1 MSEVRESS
9 PTPGRVGEDEHMTS
23 AAVPVAVCQFA
34 PTDSRERNRERVAEL
49 TAQAAARG
57 ARLVVFPEYSSYF
70 VDPMDESLAANAE
83 TLDGEFVSSL
93 RAAASDHGVVIVAGL
108 VEQASD
114 AGHVRNTVVAVRGD
128 GILATYRKQHLYDAF
143 GQTESDWVE
152 AGDLDAAATFEVAGI
167 RFGLMTCYDLRF
179 PEVARTLVDDG
190 ADALVV
196 PAEWVRGPLKEHHWT
211 TLLAARAIE
220 NTAYVISAD
229 HPTPIGVGHSQIVD
243 PQGVVLAG
251 AGTTEG
257 IAVATVEVASIE
269 RVRAANPSLRVRR
282 YRVVPR

>member
-1 MSEVRESS
+1 MLE
-9 PTPGRVGEDEHMTS
+9 T

-34 PTDSRERNRERVAEL
+34 PSASREGNRERIAEL

-57 ARLVVFPEYSSYF
+57 ARVVVFPEYSSYF
-70 VDPMDESLAANAE
+70 VDPMDATLAANAE
-83 TLDGEFVSSL
+83 DLDGEFVGAL
-93 RAAASDHGVVIVAGL
+93 GALAGDHGVVIVAGL
-108 VEQASD
+108 VER
-114 AGHVRNTVVAVRGD
+114 AGDGRRVRNTIVAVRGD

-143 GQTESDWVE
+143 GQTESDWIE
-152 AGDLDAAATFEVAGI
+152 AGELGGAAVFDVAGI

-179 PEVARTLVDDG
+179 PEVARTLMDAG

-220 NTAYVISAD
+220 NTAYVVAAD
-229 HPTPIGVGHSQIVD
+229 HPAPIGVGHSQVLD
-243 PQGVVLAG
+243 PQGVVIAG
-251 AGTTEG
+251 VGAADG
-257 IAVATVEVASIE
+257 IATAVVERAAIE

-282 YRVVPR
+282 YRVAPA

>member
-1 MSEVRESS
+1 
-9 PTPGRVGEDEHMTS
+9 MTETAS

-34 PTDSRERNRERVAEL
+34 PTSSREDNRDRIAEL
-49 TAQAAARG
+49 TADAAVRG
-57 ARLVVFPEYSSYF
+57 ARLIVFPEYSSYF
-70 VDPMDESLAANAE
+70 VDPMDATLAENAE
-83 TLDGEFVSSL
+83 TLDGEFVSTL
-93 RAAASDHGVVIVAGL
+93 IALASDYGVVIVAGL
-108 VEQASD
+108 AERASD
-114 AGHVRNTVVAVRGD
+114 ATHVRNTVVAVRGD

-152 AGDLDAAATFEVAGI
+152 AGEVGGAATFELAGL

-179 PEVARTLVDDG
+179 PEVSRTLIDAG

-220 NTAYVISAD
+220 NTAYVIAAD
-229 HPTPIGVGHSQIVD
+229 HPAPIGVGHSQIVD

-251 AGTTEG
+251 VGTTEG
-257 IAVATVEVASIE
+257 IAVAVVERVAIE
-269 RVRAANPSLRVRR
+269 RVRAVNPSLRVRR
-282 YRVVPR
+282 YSVGPR

>member
-1 MSEVRESS
+1 MSE
-9 PTPGRVGEDEHMTS
+9 T

-34 PTDSRERNRERVAEL
+34 PTASRADNRERIAEL
-49 TAQAAARG
+49 TSAAVARG
-57 ARLVVFPEYSSYF
+57 AKLIVFPEYSSYF

-83 TLDGEFVSSL
+83 DLDGEFV
-93 RAAASDHGVVIVAGL
+93 AALVALAADYAVVIVAGL
-108 VEQASD
+108 AERAND
-114 AGHVRNTVVAVRGD
+114 GHRVRNTVVAVRGD
-128 GILATYRKQHLYDAF
+128 GILAVYRKQHLYDAF

-152 AGDLDAAATFEVAGI
+152 PGEVGTPSTFDLAGL

-179 PEVARTLVDDG
+179 PEVARSLVDAQ

-220 NTAYVISAD
+220 NTVYVVAAD

-243 PQGVVLAG
+243 PLGVVVAG
-251 AGTTEG
+251 VGTADG
-257 IAVATVEVASIE
+257 IAIAVVESEAIE
-269 RVRAANPSLRVRR
+269 RVRKTNPSLRVRR
-282 YRVVPR
+282 YSVVPRGARA

>member
-1 MSEVRESS
+1 
-9 PTPGRVGEDEHMTS
+9 MTS
-23 AAVPVAVCQFA
+23 AVPVAVCQFA
-34 PTDSRERNRERVAEL
+34 PTSSREGNLERLAVL
-49 TAQAAARG
+49 TAEAAARG

-70 VDPMDESLAANAE
+70 VDPMDETLAANAE
-83 TLDGEFVSSL
+83 PLDGAFVTTL
-93 RAAASDHGVVIVAGL
+93 TALAAEHSVVIVAGL
-108 VEQASD
+108 AEQASD
-114 AGHVRNTVVAVRGD
+114 AGHVRNTLVAVRGD

-152 AGDLDAAATFEVAGI
+152 PGEVGEATTFEVAGM

-179 PEVARTLVDDG
+179 PEVARTLMDAG
-190 ADALVV
+190 ADALVI

-220 NTAYVISAD
+220 NTAYVIAAD
-229 HPTPIGVGHSQIVD
+229 HPTPIGVGHSQIID

-251 AGTTEG
+251 VGVAEG
-257 IAVATVEVASIE
+257 IAIGVVERAAID
-269 RVRAANPSLRVRR
+269 RVRATNPSLRVRR